1 MGWDVH
7 DVAGCSIFAVSY
19 LTHFRH
25 IDGRV
30 KSRTK
35 ELFHP
40 TVALHYTMVV
50 FSSRINSQQCGLRH
64 LSSAVALSIGST
76 DSFED
81 SKSAGGGKEVKEDE
95 KTER

>member
-7 DVAGCSIFAVSY
+7 DVAGCSIFALSY
-19 LTHFRH
+19 LTQLRH
-25 IDGRV
+25 IDGQV
-30 KSRTK
+30 KSRTMQ
-35 ELFHP
+35 LFHP
-40 TVALHYTMVV
+40 TVALRYTMVL
-50 FSSRINSQQCGLRH
+50 FSSRINSQQCGLRY

-81 SKSAGGGKEVKEDE
+81 SKSAGGGKEVKEDD